1 MGFWDSVSKG
11 IKNVQ
16 KFAGVDP
23 EKLQRY
29 KEELAYK
36 DAYELREIVK
46 SEWSPSEK
54 KYAAMQLLR
63 QMGESSE

>member
-1 MGFWDSVSKG
+1 MGFWDMVREGVKS
-11 IKNVQ
+11 VQ

-29 KEELAYK
+29 KEELSYK
-36 DAYELREIVK
+36 DSFELREIAK

-54 KYAAMQLLR
+54 KYAALQLLR
-63 QMGESSE
+63 ERGESSE